1 MMTLMELITIGFVL
15 ILSANAVAISVPCIP
30 DPSSHFDDILQKIGK
45 CGFRIVND
53 TVQPQLR
60 LVYTVCM
67 FV

>member
-15 ILSANAVAISVPCIP
+15 ISSANAVAISVPCIP
-30 DPSSHFDDILQKIGK
+30 EPGSHFDDILQKIGK
-45 CGFRIVND
+45 CGFRIIND

-60 LVYTVCM
+60 LVYMVCM